1 MNPHAPS
8 PLDPEFRP
16 ADPGFAARVRASF
29 GRQKAMA
36 LIGAALTAVE
46 AGRCEIELPYR
57 DDLTQQK
64 GFVHGGIIG
73 MIADSACGYAAYT
86 LMPAHAS
93 LVTVEYKI
101 NVLAPG
107 RHDSGNGEVL
117 QIDQLGFRGPEIERD
132 KGELFRI
139 IALGEST
146 TFDVLLRPGDR
157 AWTELLDAD
166 PARLAEM
173 GERARQRVFERHS
186 ADQSA
191 GRLMRLFGSAA

>member
-1 MNPHAPS
+1 MNPHAPP
-8 PLDPEFRP
+8 PLDAEFQP
-16 ADPGFAARVRASF
+16 ADPAFAARVRASF

-46 AGRCEIELPYR
+46 PGRCEIALPFR

-107 RHDSGNGEVL
+107 RGERLIARGTVIRPGRTLSITRGEVYAESEGRSIL
-117 QIDQLGFRGPEIERD
+117 CAAMQQTLMMLSHTPDTPE
-132 KGELFRI
+132 
-139 IALGEST
+139 
-146 TFDVLLRPGDR
+146 
-157 AWTELLDAD
+157 
-166 PARLAEM
+166 
-173 GERARQRVFERHS
+173 
-186 ADQSA
+186 
-191 GRLMRLFGSAA
+191 